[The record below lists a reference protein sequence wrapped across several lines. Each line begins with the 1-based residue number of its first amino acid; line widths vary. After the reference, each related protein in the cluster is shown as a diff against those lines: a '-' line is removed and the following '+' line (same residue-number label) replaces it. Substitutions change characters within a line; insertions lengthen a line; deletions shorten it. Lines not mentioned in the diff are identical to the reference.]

1 MHDYILIRSRRST
14 RSLRNAQDCTV
25 TLRAPVFCSK
35 KVIDKFVSDHE
46 KWIDRQ
52 IEIKKNRPSVK
63 DFTDEQIKELKK
75 QAKQVLTERT
85 KYYSEITGL
94 YPAYIKIT
102 SSERRFGSCTQK
114 GGICYSYRL
123 ILYPERAVDYV
134 IVHELCH
141 LRHRN
146 HQKPFYDLVK
156 KYMPDYKE
164 RDKLLKNATGIPL

>member
-1 MHDYILIRSRRST
+1 M
-14 RSLRNAQDCTV
+14 
-25 TLRAPVFCSK
+25 K
-35 KVIDKFVSDHE
+35 

-141 LRHRN
+141 LRHRTIRN
-146 HQKPFYDLVK
+146 LFTTL
-156 KYMPDYKE
+156 
-164 RDKLLKNATGIPL
+164 